1 MERVENPMVSKSQ
14 GDGHGESPA
23 EIFSFMFL
31 EIIAPTPVEFSKA
44 QKGLLLGLSL
54 CTS

>member
-1 MERVENPMVSKSQ
+1 MEHVENPMVSKNQ

-44 QKGLLLGLSL
+44 RKGMLHGLSL